1 MVFVK
6 NLWEFPKPFQFFL
19 RKVMNFLKNFVGF
32 SKDSNKVWDAGQ
44 YSIGVQELKM
54 RKASSRSMWD
64 FLVNRGDVDV
74 RDLQATSMNA
84 KDSLAKPCV
93 M

>member
-1 MVFVK
+1 MRISKTFSVFLEK
-6 NLWEFPKPFQFFL
+6 SYEFSK
-19 RKVMNFLKNFVGF
+19 KFVGF

-84 KDSLAKPCV
+84 KDSLVEPCV